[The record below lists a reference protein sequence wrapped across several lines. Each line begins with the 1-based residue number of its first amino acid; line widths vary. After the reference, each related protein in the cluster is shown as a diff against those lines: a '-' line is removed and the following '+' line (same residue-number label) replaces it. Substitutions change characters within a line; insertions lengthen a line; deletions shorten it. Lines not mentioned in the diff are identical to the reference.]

1 MKQMKMQHAKRLA
14 LFLFISVG
22 LVWGQSDGGQR
33 SGSAASVAS
42 TSGSAAL
49 ARLNKYV
56 GFTDIE
62 FNPSKSINC
71 QARSCALFVSLMKHQ
86 ILQNAVSS
94 PEAFI
99 RLGSQFDYRPN
110 LKTNDHQ
117 GAFF

>member
-71 QARSCALFVSLMKHQ
+71 QARSCALFVSK
-86 ILQNAVSS
+86 
-94 PEAFI
+94 EASDPSKCCLFARGVHPA
-99 RLGSQFDYRPN
+99 RLAIDYRPN